1 MSQNLT
7 AAEYAKHKLLM
18 AAIKLFGESGV
29 DSVSLR
35 EINRVAGAKNNSALH
50 YHFKNK
56 LGLVTAVIN
65 FIQAEFNSQRGPG
78 LAALESKA
86 KTQKLNVDEI
96 MKLII
101 DPYVAVI
108 ENYDWGFNA
117 VRAVARI
124 EFDGDPEVLKILN
137 QTSEPDAKTM
147 VRMLKVLLPAL
158 PTKLLKQRINY
169 AVKSVIHGFADHKN
183 LKQSYL
189 GDLSVKNLD
198 QLAEFHLAMTVAI
211 LTAPVK

>member
-29 DSVSLR
+29 DAVSLR

-56 LGLVTAVIN
+56 MGLVAAVIN

-78 LAALESKA
+78 LAELEKKA
-86 KTQKLNVDEI
+86 KTERLSVKEI

-101 DPYVAVI
+101 DPYVSVI

-124 EFDGDPEVLKILN
+124 EFDGDIDVLKLLN
-137 QTSEPDAKTM
+137 HTSEPDAKTM
-147 VRMLKVLLPAL
+147 VRMLKVLLPEL

-169 AVKSVIHGFADHKN
+169 AVKSIIHGFADHKN

-189 GDLSVKNLD
+189 GDLSMNKLS
-198 QLAEFHLAMTVAI
+198 QLADFHLRMTVAI
-211 LTAPVK
+211 LTAPV